1 MSIVD
6 RVSDELKQAM
16 RAQLKDR
23 VTGLRQIRAGF
34 IEAMKVDGSDSL
46 ADDKAEEVLRRLAK
60 QRRESIEAY
69 DTAGRADLAEQE
81 RAELAV
87 IEAFLP
93 QLADEAT
100 TRAWVD
106 AALAETGATSARDM
120 GRVMSALMAAHKGQ
134 VDGKLANRLVR
145 ERLDDVARAAE

>member
-16 RAQLKDR
+16 RAQLKER
-23 VTGLRQIRAGF
+23 ITALRQIRAGF
-34 IEAMKVDGSDSL
+34 IEAMKVDGADTL
-46 ADDKAEEVLRRLAK
+46 ADEKAEEVLRRLAK
-60 QRRESIEAY
+60 QRKESIDAY
-69 DTAGRADLAEQE
+69 DGGGRSDLADQE

-100 TRAWVD
+100 TAAWVD
-106 AALAETGATSARDM
+106 AAVAETGATSARDM
-120 GRVMSALMAAHKGQ
+120 GRVMSALMAAHRGQ

-145 ERLDDVARAAE
+145 ERLGPA